1 MSISVLDAS
10 ALMALLKREPGAE
23 QTAAAIRRGAAMST
37 VNLSEVVAKLLES
50 QLTPDMICT
59 ILDELKIEWVAFDS
73 ELAHIAGQLRP
84 REDERRDRHAI
95 DATRQRRLHP
105 VHDVHIVQ
113 ADERHRGQHDETHPA
128 AEVATIN
135 PEQHLHDAE
144 ADDPAARRPTGM
156 PQPFA

>member
-10 ALMALLKREPGAE
+10 ALMTLLKREPGAE

-50 QLTPDMICT
+50 QLTPDIIRT

-84 REDERRDRHAI
+84 STRALGLSFADRACLATAQVRDIPVLTADKAWADLAI
-95 DATRQRRLHP
+95 
-105 VHDVHIVQ
+105 
-113 ADERHRGQHDETHPA
+113 G
-128 AEVATIN
+128 VAI
-135 PEQHLHDAE
+135 ELI
-144 ADDPAARRPTGM
+144 R
-156 PQPFA
+156 